1 MLRFLLGLTQL
12 RRMEPSSWSLAVAV
26 LDLYLSRLSTSVVD
40 QLPAVQLVFTLV
52 DLFVDCVRSIA
63 ILRMVGKFDGK
74 VAESDRSSWVPLAQ
88 HMQQCLQGLGLGRGL
103 EVTERSLCEQEITIL
118 QTLDWQLDLPFFE
131 QWITV
136 YCSRLG
142 VFSDASKDRVTW
154 VEHRCICFS
163 RLLTFREA
171 ACADAAPRLLS
182 LGLVCLALV
191 WGHLLPWQQ
200 LCPDD
205 RNNWQS
211 RFQQICTAIGANAT
225 PASFNDSHVP
235 DTSKMV
241 KALKQSTAS
250 DWASL
255 QSATSLVMDKL
266 ILALNELPELAR
278 AYHQV

>member
-1 MLRFLLGLTQL
+1 M
-12 RRMEPSSWSLAVAV
+12 
-26 LDLYLSRLSTSVVD
+26 
-40 QLPAVQLVFTLV
+40 
-52 DLFVDCVRSIA
+52 
-63 ILRMVGKFDGK
+63 RMVGKFDGK

-103 EVTERSLCEQEITIL
+103 DVTERSLCEQEIRIL

-131 QWITV
+131 QWISL
-136 YCSRLG
+136 YCSRFS

-171 ACADAAPRLLS
+171 ASADAPPRILS

-191 WGHLLPWQQ
+191 WGHLLPWEQ

-205 RNNWQS
+205 HYNWQS
-211 RFQQICTAIGANAT
+211 RFQQICTAIGANAA

-235 DTSKMV
+235 DTCQMV